1 MPTCKTVTAAFSQPV
16 GVGQSIVFMPEG
28 THDIFATVGDKPKK
42 LTVTVG
48 PECLAAFSASLA
60 ARMEGN
66 VRPFAGFDHEPGPA
80 SFIPTAFRYEDG
92 VGLVLDV
99 EWTRA
104 GLAAIEGRDY
114 SYFSPAFLLGKDGTP
129 QGLAPSGEVGS
140 LVNDPAFRAIPRIAA
155 ANSNQNNIMENH
167 ELLVTL
173 GLVEENTPVES
184 GLEVAKA
191 SLATLRES
199 VVKANDAEALAAEIE
214 AIKAEKEVTE
224 AKLAEAQ
231 AKLDEIAAA
240 EAAAK
245 EAEEKAAAEAADA
258 AADAT
263 VEEAVQ
269 AGRIA
274 PKDDTARA
282 FWKASVLADP
292 NAKLV
297 LASLPSIFE
306 NTPIAKAAAS
316 RAEVKAEITKPEFD
330 SLSPAQ
336 KSEFAKSGGK
346 IIS

>member
-1 MPTCKTVTAAFSQPV
+1 MPACKTVSASFSTPL
-16 GVGQSIVFMPEG
+16 GVGSSIVFLPEG
-28 THDIFATVGDKPKK
+28 THDVFAEIGGRPKK
-42 LTVTVG
+42 ATITVG
-48 PECLAAFSASLA
+48 PDCLDCFVSSLE
-60 ARMEGN
+60 ARKAEN
-66 VRPFAGFDHEPGPA
+66 VRPFAGFDHQVGAA

-99 EWTRA
+99 EWTHA

-114 SYFSPAFLLGKDGTP
+114 SYFSPTFLLGKDGTP
-129 QGLAPSGEVGS
+129 LGLAPSGEVGS

-155 ANSNQNNIMENH
+155 SNANLNNIMENH

-173 GLVEENTPVES
+173 GLVEENTPVED
-184 GLEVAKA
+184 GIEVAKA
-191 SLATLRES
+191 ALATLREG
-199 VVKANDAEALAAEIE
+199 VVKASDAETLAAEME
-214 AIKAEKEVTE
+214 ALKAEKEATE

-274 PKDDTARA
+274 PKDDTAKA

-297 LASLPSIFE
+297 LASLPSILE
-306 NTPIAKAAAS
+306 NTPIAKAASAKKELCS
-316 RAEVKAEITKPEFD
+316 EVTKEEFD
-330 SLSPAQ
+330 SFSPAQ